1 MTGCMTCNLLID
13 KNPQIFVHPVFMMQK
28 SSSYFLEF
36 DFVSSNQR
44 ETKNDWN
51 FGTIRKYRSTYS
63 TDVEIEFTGTVN
75 YERQKMFI
83 NCYLDRIGLGRL

>member
-1 MTGCMTCNLLID
+1 MTCNLLID

-28 SSSYFLEF
+28 SSSHFFLEF

-51 FGTIRKYRSTYS
+51 FGTTRKYRSTYS
-63 TDVEIEFTGTVN
+63 TDVEVEFTGTVK
-75 YERQKMFI
+75 EGTKWSKTAI
-83 NCYLDRIGLGRL
+83 